1 MKLLLQRKENKSD
14 IYFQK
19 EFVKQLLDVS
29 DCDNFDCGDK
39 KLNDYMMECI
49 KGNHATFHAL
59 YDITDGSECLAG
71 VCFLKCS
78 SCIEKKG
85 YNVDNDG
92 ELDLDNPLKCELYPA
107 VEILYFAM
115 DKKYQ
120 DLKIVDNTIKGCL
133 ASYYLSSMIKE
144 IINSS
149 KNLSKVDYVLL
160 YSVAEANKFY
170 DTFGFEKFDVETLA
184 FKNKKQ
190 GTCTPMYLALE

>member
-1 MKLLLQRKENKSD
+1 MKLLLQRKENESN
-14 IYFQK
+14 ICFQK

-78 SCIEKKG
+78 SYIEKKG

-120 DLKIVDNTIKGCL
+120 DLKIADDTIEGCL
-133 ASYYLSSMIKE
+133 ASYYLSSIIKE

-149 KNLSKVDYVLL
+149 KKLSKVDYVLL

-170 DTFGFEKFDVETLA
+170 DTFGFEEFDVETLA
-184 FKNKKQ
+184 FKNEKQ